1 MPVPEQ
7 RVLVVGAGP
16 VGLVLACEL
25 LRRGIDVRVVD
36 RRTQA
41 PAHSRAAILWPRQ
54 LELLRRT
61 GVTPALLE
69 RGHRV
74 DTVAFWSEGR
84 RKARVRLD
92 ALPDALYPFALTI
105 SQTDTEQVL
114 AARVV
119 ELGGRVETGTEL
131 LTLTHPGADDGGPHV
146 SLRGPGGDVTYERFD
161 WVVGADG
168 AHSTVRRLLD
178 VPFAAAPAGIA
189 FGICD
194 APVEGAPSDRT
205 VHYFWSGAGAI
216 GLAPLRAGVFRI
228 AMSLPSADDGPP
240 PRELFQRL
248 LDERAPGS
256 GTVGEPEWTA
266 AFAVRFGTAEAFR
279 RGRCFLVGDAAHIMS
294 PAGGQG
300 MNTGVQDAVNLGW
313 KLAAVVHGEAP
324 DALLDTY
331 ETERRAAAVRV
342 TTTTGVQTRLGLVRS
357 PWRRRV
363 RDAALVVADR
373 TGVLQRVAAPVLTQL
388 DTSYAPGRA
397 PLLGPRSLRVGDRVP
412 GFVDDGARWPGA
424 RAWPVLDADR
434 WTLALWPGRRGEA
447 GQQGRAERLAAA
459 LPGVHVTDLA
469 ALAAP
474 ALRRSLGGARR
485 FLLVRPDGHLAA
497 SGPLGDAD
505 EPVAAQVR
513 AALAAAPTA
522 SPGVPSA
529 PVPSGSTTDR
539 AG

>member
-1 MPVPEQ
+1 VPEQ

-36 RRTQA
+36 KRTQS

-61 GVTPALLE
+61 GVTAPLLD

-74 DTVAFWSEGR
+74 DAVAFWSEGR
-84 RKARVRLD
+84 RKGTVRIG

-105 SQTDTEQVL
+105 SQTVTEEVL

-119 ELGGRVETGTEL
+119 ELGGTVEAGTEL
-131 LTLTHPGADDGGPHV
+131 LTLSHPDAPPGAGDAGPHV
-146 SLRGPGGDVTYERFD
+146 SLRGPEGEVTYERFD
-161 WVVGADG
+161 WVIGADG
-168 AHSTVRRLLD
+168 AHSAVRRLLD
-178 VPFAAAPAGIA
+178 VPFAAAPANIA

-205 VHYFWSGAGAI
+205 MHYYWSGAGAI

-248 LDERAPGS
+248 LDERAPRS

-266 AFAVRFGTAEAFR
+266 SFAVRFGTAQAFR

-313 KLAAVVHGEAP
+313 KLAAVVHREAP

-342 TTTTGVQTRLGLVRS
+342 TTTTGVQTKLGLVKT
-357 PWRRRV
+357 PWRRRA
-363 RDAALVVADR
+363 RDAGLVVADR

-388 DTSYAPGRA
+388 DTSYAPEPA
-397 PLLGPRSLRVGDRVP
+397 PLLRRGPLRVGDRVP
-412 GFVDDGARWPGA
+412 AFVPDGAAWPGA
-424 RAWPVLDADR
+424 VAWPVLDADR
-434 WTLALWPGRRGEA
+434 WTLALWPGRSA
-447 GQQGRAERLAAA
+447 GALDPARVERLTAA
-459 LPGVHVTDLA
+459 LPGVHVTGLA
-469 ALAAP
+469 APGSP
-474 ALRRSLGGARR
+474 ALRRRLGGSPR

-497 SGPLGDAD
+497 SGALDPGDKGVLGAVRAVAPAA
-505 EPVAAQVR
+505 PVAAGPR
-513 AALAAAPTA
+513 T
-522 SPGVPSA
+522 
-529 PVPSGSTTDR
+529 
-539 AG
+539 